1 MAIYFLEQLRKIPTE
16 QLIREYDAK
25 AKTTEVGITYYL
37 EEIARRENAKLARQM
52 WVMTLIITI
61 LTSVMTWYVI
71 RSAG

>member
-1 MAIYFLEQLRKIPTE
+1 MAIYSLEQLRKIPTE
-16 QLIREYDAK
+16 QLIREHDAK

-61 LTSVMTWYVI
+61 LTGVMTCYVI
-71 RSAG
+71 RQAG